1 MAWIELHQ
9 SAAWH
14 RKTIKLAAEL
24 NVRRPEALGLL
35 SGLWL
40 WSVEAAPDGSLSHI
54 TDKEIA
60 ASAGWHGNPGRFVSA
75 LTTAGYL
82 DVDRSIHDWYDFAGR
97 LIESRI
103 ADRDRKR
110 DDREQRRL
118 AREEADAKKGRVP
131 RTVHG
136 RSTGQSGG

>member
-9 SAAWH
+9 AAAWH
-14 RKTIKLAAEL
+14 RKTIKLATEL
-24 NVRRPEALGLL
+24 NIRRPEALGLM

-40 WSVEAAPDGSLSHI
+40 WAVEAAPDGDLSHI

-60 ASAGWHGNPGRFVSA
+60 ASAGWHGQPARFVQA
-75 LTTAGYL
+75 VQTAGYL
-82 DVDRSIHDWYDFAGR
+82 DDDRQIHDWYDFAGR

-110 DDREQRRL
+110 EDRDKRRKE
-118 AREEADAKKGRVP
+118 REEADAKKRKSG
-131 RTVHG
+131 
-136 RSTGQSGG
+136 GQSGG

>member
-9 SAAWH
+9 SVAWH
-14 RKTIKLAAEL
+14 RKTTTLAKEL
-24 NVRRPEALGLL
+24 NVRRPEALGLM

-40 WSVEAAPDGSLSHI
+40 WAVEAAQDGNLSHI

-82 DVDRSIHDWYDFAGR
+82 DEDRSIHDWYDFAGR

-103 ADRDRKR
+103 TDRDRKR
-110 DDREQRRL
+110 EDREQRRL
-118 AREEADAKKGRVP
+118 AREAAEAHKKGRKP
-131 RTVHG
+131 RTVP
-136 RSTGQSGG
+136 GQSGG

>member
-14 RKTIKLAAEL
+14 RKTVNLRTEL
-24 NVRRPEALGLL
+24 KIRRPEALGLMA
-35 SGLWL
+35 GLWL
-40 WSVEAAPDGSLSHI
+40 WALESAPDGDLSHI

-75 LTTAGYL
+75 LITVGYL
-82 DVDRSIHDWYDFAGR
+82 DEDREIHDWYDYAGR
-97 LIESRI
+97 LIESRV

-110 DDREQRRL
+110 EEREQRRI
-118 AREEADAKKGRVP
+118 ARESADGKKGRVP

-136 RSTGQSGG
+136 QSTDSIS